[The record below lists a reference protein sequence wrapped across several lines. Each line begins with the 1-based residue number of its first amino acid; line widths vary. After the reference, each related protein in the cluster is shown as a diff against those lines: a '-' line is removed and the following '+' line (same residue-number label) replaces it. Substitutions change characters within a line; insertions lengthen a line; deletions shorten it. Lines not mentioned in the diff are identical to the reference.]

1 MHPLDAWFR
10 SLLRFTTVLCEW
22 AGIMTSRQ
30 RTDGVTEHL
39 DVHSFRRTFTI
50 DLIEN
55 GADPKSVQ

>member
-1 MHPLDAWFR
+1 
-10 SLLRFTTVLCEW
+10 
-22 AGIMTSRQ
+22 MTSRQ

-55 GADPKSVQ
+55 GADPKSVQQLLGHKTLWP